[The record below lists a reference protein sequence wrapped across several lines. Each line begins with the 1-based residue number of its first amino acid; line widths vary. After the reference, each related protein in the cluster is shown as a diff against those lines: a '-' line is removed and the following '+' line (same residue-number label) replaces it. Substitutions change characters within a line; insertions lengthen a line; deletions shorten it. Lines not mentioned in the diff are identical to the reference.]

1 MSKMEFDPE
10 DAALVVAMMV
20 SGFIM
25 TGIATFQLF
34 DINFTD
40 VVWSTGSTEITVA
53 LVISAASFVGTVAT
67 NDNTSLQTLKDDA
80 EKLDDYY
87 YGAIILTAGL
97 MVGWV
102 LLPNTVASFFQSSDL
117 WGLVYVGITT
127 TATFAIGWM
136 L

>member
-1 MSKMEFDPE
+1 
-10 DAALVVAMMV
+10 
-20 SGFIM
+20 M